1 MKKIIL
7 SFVSAALVAT
17 FANADMSRVE
27 MGAGVWMQTPKGDI
41 TYSDNGGTGS
51 DVVNEKEENSNYAWM
66 LIKHPI
72 PVLPNIRLEYVSLE
86 STGKASGSFEDFT
99 AALDTPTSLKMK
111 QFDIIPYYNILD
123 NTAWTTLDIGLDAK
137 VVSLDYAAQGVTI
150 GTLASQNYSDS
161 VTIVVPMAYLRA
173 RVEIPAT
180 NIGLE
185 ADAKYV
191 TYDGSTISDMRAKVD
206 YTLDFFPVVQ
216 PAIEIGYRTQKIDI
230 ASSDVKS
237 AINIE
242 YSGLYAGLMLRF

>member
-1 MKKIIL
+1 
-7 SFVSAALVAT
+7 
-17 FANADMSRVE
+17 
-27 MGAGVWMQTPKGDI
+27 
-41 TYSDNGGTGS
+41 
-51 DVVNEKEENSNYAWM
+51 
-66 LIKHPI
+66 
-72 PVLPNIRLEYVSLE
+72 
-86 STGKASGSFEDFT
+86 

-137 VVSLDYAAQGVTI
+137 VVSLDYAANGVTNN
-150 GTLASQNYSDS
+150 TTSLTEDYSDS

-216 PAIEIGYRTQKIDI
+216 PALEIGYRTQKIDI

>member
-1 MKKIIL
+1 L
-7 SFVSAALVAT
+7 FRS
-17 FANADMSRVE
+17 
-27 MGAGVWMQTPKGDI
+27 
-41 TYSDNGGTGS
+41 
-51 DVVNEKEENSNYAWM
+51 
-66 LIKHPI
+66 
-72 PVLPNIRLEYVSLE
+72 
-86 STGKASGSFEDFT
+86 
-99 AALDTPTSLKMK
+99 
-111 QFDIIPYYNILD
+111 IIPYYNILD
-123 NTAWTTLDIGLDAK
+123 NTGWTTLDIGLDAK

-216 PAIEIGYRTQKIDI
+216 PALEIGYRTQKIDI

-237 AINIE
+237 VINIE